1 MGLFSGIHVTLCPMT
16 KRSNQILEENIRRDS
31 IYPLAVHIYACL
43 TFGSGTLRFVNDFPY
58 VLSAM
63 CNDVYMYMSTSCT
76 LYTITVRFL
85 VRTSI
90 AVLRHSAL

>member
-1 MGLFSGIHVTLCPMT
+1 MGLFSGIYVTLFSMA
-16 KRSNQILEENIRRDS
+16 KRSNHILEENIRRDS
-31 IYPLAVHIYACL
+31 IYPLAVQIYACL
-43 TFGSGTLRFVNDFPY
+43 TFGPGTLRFVNDFPY

-63 CNDVYMYMSTSCT
+63 CDDVYMYESTSCT

-90 AVLRHSAL
+90 AVLR